1 LPLTPAATK
10 AEPDAPWKLN
20 NPFKPLGVEFA
31 KVPLAVFGQ
40 TPEFAPAFAPCRN
53 LPNCSDVPEES
64 VR

>member
-20 NPFKPLGVEFA
+20 EFAILLGVELA

-40 TPEFAPAFAPCRN
+40 TPGFFTAFAPCKN
-53 LPNCSDVPEES
+53 LPNCSDVPDES